1 MPALEL
7 TGFECVVRKQ
17 KILDRMRLPPLAP
30 PHKRVSKTTRPALML
45 LRISTPERA
54 VKYCHRVTYLHSP
67 KLAAGSAVY
76 GGLAFGIELEGGV
89 YRADRLIKL

>member
-7 TGFECVVRKQ
+7 TGLERVVRKQ
-17 KILDRMRLPPLAP
+17 KILNRMRLPPLAP

-45 LRISTPERA
+45 SGTGTPRRA

-67 KLAAGSAVY
+67 KLAACSAVY
-76 GGLAFGIELEGGV
+76 GGLAFGIELKGGV